1 MTIIHEKNNRWISLI
16 AEPLHLSFYPLQSG
30 NRYKVELI
38 RHSVTKN
45 QLIKRVSYAQFIA
58 DEHGKI
64 DLATA
69 KPYEGTYTETDAMGL
84 FWSMQIEEQIENKSE
99 PYIRLNPHEYEI
111 ALYRDNICLDK
122 KIIVKKWYKDEKV
135 DSIPINGDGLIGRYY
150 YHRDYKVRPS
160 LIVVSGSEGGTND
173 FAASALTAYGFNTL
187 ALAYFGEEGL
197 NDRLVEVPL
206 ELIENAIIW
215 LTNRRDAH
223 PNWIGIHGTSR
234 GGELALWS
242 AVLFDEITAAVS
254 LNGSAVSFAGIV
266 PWSEERTLPPA
277 WNFRGQA
284 LPYASKEN
292 PVEVA
297 SYCRARWMKGGN
309 PLSYWYDCLYELNK
323 AIIPIEETKKEF
335 LLISGKED
343 ANFRSS
349 VFHDV
354 CTHEHIQKHFYEAA
368 GHEIGIP
375 YLPIVANGF
384 TGGTKAQ
391 TAKASVH
398 SWEETIDFLRR
409 SFAKKLGDK

>member
-1 MTIIHEKNNRWISLI
+1 M
-16 AEPLHLSFYPLQSG
+16 
-30 NRYKVELI
+30 
-38 RHSVTKN
+38 
-45 QLIKRVSYAQFIA
+45 
-58 DEHGKI
+58 
-64 DLATA
+64 
-69 KPYEGTYTETDAMGL
+69 
-84 FWSMQIEEQIENKSE
+84 
-99 PYIRLNPHEYEI
+99 
-111 ALYRDNICLDK
+111 
-122 KIIVKKWYKDEKV
+122 
-135 DSIPINGDGLIGRYY
+135 
-150 YHRDYKVRPS
+150 
-160 LIVVSGSEGGTND
+160 
-173 FAASALTAYGFNTL
+173 